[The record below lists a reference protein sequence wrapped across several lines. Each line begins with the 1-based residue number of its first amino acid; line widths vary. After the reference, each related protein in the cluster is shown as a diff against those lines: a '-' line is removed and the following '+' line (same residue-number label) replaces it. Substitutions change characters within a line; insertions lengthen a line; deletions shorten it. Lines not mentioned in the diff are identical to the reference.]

1 MKKKKSYTIVFLSYN
16 EFNDN
21 KQKEC
26 HPQPLSR
33 NDRIQQSQ
41 PFYQITIIG
50 DHKFQLTIIKEI
62 LNKINDSFISNDVKI
77 NTFLPQIMFT
87 TMTRVGKTN
96 SLHKFGYLRY
106 PVGLI

>member
-1 MKKKKSYTIVFLSYN
+1 VHSCSVYWEKAGDRGCIHEEEKIIYDSISLYN

-41 PFYQITIIG
+41 PFLPNYKIG
-50 DHKFQLTIIKEI
+50 DHKFQLTIIKEM

-77 NTFLPQIMFT
+77 NT
-87 TMTRVGKTN
+87 
-96 SLHKFGYLRY
+96 
-106 PVGLI
+106 LI